1 MIHCWTRTRSAES
14 RIGWSWSLGAPAG
27 SCGRRHRSGGSGRCP
42 AILARHGGEGREDA
56 TAVMV
61 AGLGQRIRRCAL
73 DRRPRRIAV
82 NLLLDSLHDLTRRP
96 ALMSPDG
103 HRAVSPVPE
112 LGWYPALVL
121 GGAYRPD
128 VLTESREVCWRLGP
142 WSLTARK
149 RRQRA
154 EVRLTRWWALER
166 KSGNS
171 PKHPGRAS

>member
-1 MIHCWTRTRSAES
+1 M
-14 RIGWSWSLGAPAG
+14 GAPAG
-27 SCGRRHRSGGSGRCP
+27 NCSRRHRSGGSGRCP
-42 AILARHGGEGREDA
+42 AILARHGGEGRKDA

-73 DRRPRRIAV
+73 DQRPRRIAV
-82 NLLLDSLHDLTRRP
+82 NLLLHSLHDLTRRP

-103 HRAVSPVPE
+103 HRAVSPVSE
-112 LGWYPALVL
+112 LGWCPALVL

-128 VLTESREVCWRLGP
+128 VLTPTAGATALDGDESREVCWRLGP

-171 PKHPGRAS
+171 PKHPRRAS